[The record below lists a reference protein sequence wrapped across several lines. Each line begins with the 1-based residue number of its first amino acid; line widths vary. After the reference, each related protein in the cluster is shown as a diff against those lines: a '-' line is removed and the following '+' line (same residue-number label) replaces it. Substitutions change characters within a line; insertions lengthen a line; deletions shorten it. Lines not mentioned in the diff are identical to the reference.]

1 MIMNFAS
8 YSKTGEKRFTMT
20 KNDELLEALDLV
32 GLAAGDRQESRLMN
46 LLTVI
51 LRLQKESTTPL
62 TFSEI
67 YEKLL
72 KEEPE
77 TKLTKAWVHRVL
89 KSLVDTQLIR
99 LESPNARRKRYIADV
114 NTVMAGLEHLK
125 TQRLHALEDQKA
137 EIDKAIEEA
146 TKLECGTLAQEFVKE
161 VTGATQ
167 EISSRIVKGVDEL
180 HRVLKY
186 NILDVA
192 KKGDTI
198 RATLLWVG
206 PFFGSGS
213 VERVQEFVDTA
224 MKGVDVRYMI
234 SPDILKAERS
244 ARENVDPEKAVQ
256 LVQGL
261 NELRKKGVKFDF
273 RIYVGPKTYFQVSLN
288 NDNMA
293 LVITEDPMTATWIT
307 RDFNPDLIDNA
318 VKAFDRDWKKAK
330 SVLDMT
336 PEELSAF
343 GAEPGGLITK
353 ILSRGDAK

>member
-1 MIMNFAS
+1 MDFAL
-8 YSKTGEKRFTMT
+8 YSQMSKEGTTMT
-20 KNDELLEALDLV
+20 ENNDLSEALDLV

-51 LRLQKESTTPL
+51 LRLQKKTPTPL

-125 TQRLHALEDQKA
+125 TQRLHELQDQKA
-137 EIDKAIEEA
+137 EIDLAIEEA
-146 TKLECGTLAQEFVKE
+146 AKLECGTLAQEFVKE

-186 NILDVA
+186 NVLDAA

-213 VERVQEFVDTA
+213 VERVQEFVEAA

-234 SPDILKAERS
+234 SPDILRAEEEI
-244 ARENVDPEKAVQ
+244 ARENIDTEKAVQ
-256 LVQGL
+256 LVSGL

-273 RIYVGPKTYFQVSLN
+273 RVYVGPKTYFQVSLN
-288 NDNMA
+288 KDNMA
-293 LVITEDPMTATWIT
+293 LVITEDPMTATWTT

-336 PEELSAF
+336 PEELTAF

-353 ILSRGDAK
+353 ILSRGETK